1 MLMFLAL
8 VNHLDVDLAK
18 TSTILGG
25 ARTLI
30 LVLDDLVEIH
40 MLRPSRLD
48 RQRLRTLPPFHANLK
63 IGDMDTEAGT
73 CEAEVG

>member
-40 MLRPSRLD
+40 TLRPCRLD

-63 IGDMDTEAGT
+63 IGDMDAEAGT